1 MYYFSYYYIA
11 FFWTVSGD
19 AWRTRNNANYRLVCV
34 NAKQRHSFI
43 RFQHL
48 GSEHLLIF
56 GPEWILKIM
65 MYFFSPLEI
74 STEGMPT
81 NSSNKPNIRGVTQ
94 VALLTPEL
102 SSLLLFVWNKPSNR
116 RCEVTVGDKLQWST
130 IVFDTAWIN
139 ILCCCFFPKC
149 VVIFFPFCHL
159 LFLWSPQTDLTNDEW
174 ASETLWPT
182 HTDCLSRA
190 AAVLKRL
197 GVKRNA
203 TLETNAWSLWQLTA
217 LMAEGFFRG
226 CSGSNP
232 GKFPVE
238 WRTRG
243 SVHAQS

>member
-1 MYYFSYYYIA
+1 MFLDC
-11 FFWTVSGD
+11 WRKPVSGD
-19 AWRTRNNANYRLVCV
+19 AWRTCNNANYRLVYV

-56 GPEWILKIM
+56 GLEWILKIV
-65 MYFFSPLEI
+65 MYFFSPLGI

-81 NSSNKPNIRGVTQ
+81 NSSNKPNIRGITQ

-116 RCEVTVGDKLQWST
+116 RREVTVVDKLQWST
-130 IVFDTAWIN
+130 IVFDTALIN
-139 ILCCCFFPKC
+139 ILCCCFFSQMC
-149 VVIFFPFCHL
+149 CYFFFPFCHL

-182 HTDCLSRA
+182 HADCLSRA

-217 LMAEGFFRG
+217 LTAEGFFFSG
-226 CSGSNP
+226 SSGSNH

-243 SVHAQS
+243 SRSELNK